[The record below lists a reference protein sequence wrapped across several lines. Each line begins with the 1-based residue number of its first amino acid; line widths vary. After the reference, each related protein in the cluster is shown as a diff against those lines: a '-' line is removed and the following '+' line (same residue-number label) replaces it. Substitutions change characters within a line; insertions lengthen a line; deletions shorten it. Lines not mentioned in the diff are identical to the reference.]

1 VIALD
6 AAGRPAREAEWRMA
20 ADFFLFVC
28 VGFLAQMIDGA
39 LGMAYGVTA
48 TSILLHFGTPPAVA
62 SASIHAAETFTT
74 GASGFAHWRAGNVD
88 RRAVVRLAVPG
99 VVGGILGTVVLTSV
113 PGDTIRPFVNAYL
126 LIMGI
131 VIVVRA
137 FRAVTERQLADQ
149 PVTLLGLAGG
159 FLDAIGGGGW
169 GPIVASRL
177 IGAGAPPRFVI
188 GSVNCAEFFVT
199 AAISGAFLATIGLE
213 LWPVIAGLIVGGVA
227 AAPLGALLAAR
238 VPTKWLMLL
247 VGGLVI
253 ALSLNGLQTLV
264 EG

>member
-1 VIALD
+1 M
-6 AAGRPAREAEWRMA
+6 ET
-20 ADFFLFVC
+20 DFLLFMG
-28 VGFLAQMIDGA
+28 VGFVAQLIDGA

-48 TSILLHFGTPPAVA
+48 TSILLSFGTPPAVA
-62 SASIHAAETFTT
+62 SASTHAAETFTT

-88 RRAVVRLAVPG
+88 RRAMVRLAVPG
-99 VVGGILGTVVLTSV
+99 VVGGIVGAVALTSV
-113 PGDTIRPFVNAYL
+113 PGDTTRPFVNAYL

-137 FRAVTERQLADQ
+137 FRAVAERQLADQ
-149 PVTLLGLAGG
+149 PVTVLGLAGG
-159 FLDAIGGGGW
+159 FLDAVGGGGW

-199 AAISGAFLATIGLE
+199 AAISGAFLTTIGLE
-213 LWPVIAGLIVGGVA
+213 LWPVIAGLIVGGVV
-227 AAPLGALLAAR
+227 AAPLGALLASR

-247 VGGLVI
+247 VGALVI
-253 ALSLNGLQTLV
+253 ALSVSNMRTLIA
-264 EG
+264 G